1 MALPGNVVGDARA
14 LLRDQVISAQRRSHQ
29 FYVGL
34 SLLLIATVV
43 IGFWPTYFGTLLRG
57 GATRPLVMHVHGAI
71 FTGWM
76 ALLFLQVGLAAT
88 GRVRTHRRVGTF
100 GIWYGAAVFTM
111 GVIATFAAPV
121 IHVHA
126 GEWTADQAAGFLIL
140 PIGDMI
146 LFGGFFGAA
155 VKFRNKPEIHKRLI
169 VAATVALAFAAV
181 ARMNFAPPIFFVIW
195 MAPMAA
201 LAAFDFRS
209 TGRVHRVTMICIAVM
224 VIAFPRV
231 LLIENEAWIAVGRAL
246 LQPFL

>member
-1 MALPGNVVGDARA
+1 MALPGSTVADARG
-14 LLRDQVISAQRRSHQ
+14 LLRDQIISAQRQGHR

-34 SLLLIATVV
+34 ALFLIATVV
-43 IGFWPTYFGTLLRG
+43 IGFWPSYFGTFLSG
-57 GATRPLVMHVHGAI
+57 GVARPLVMHVHGAI

-76 ALLFLQVGLAAT
+76 LLLFLQVGLASS
-88 GRVRTHRRVGTF
+88 GRVRAHRRVGTF
-100 GIWYGAAVFTM
+100 GIWYGALVWVM
-111 GVIATFAAPV
+111 GVIATFAAPI
-121 IHVHA
+121 IHVRA
-126 GEWTADQAAGFLIL
+126 GEWTVDQAGGFLIF

-155 VKFRNKPEIHKRLI
+155 VKFRNKPELHKRLI

-181 ARMNFAPPIFFVIW
+181 ARMNLSLPMVFVIW
-195 MAPMAA
+195 MAPMTA

-209 TGRVHRVTMICIAVM
+209 HGRIHRVTTICIAAM

-231 LLIENEAWIAVGRAL
+231 LLEKNEAWVAVGRAL

>member
-14 LLRDQVISAQRRSHQ
+14 LLREEVISAQRRGHQ

-34 SLLLIATVV
+34 TLFLIVTVV
-43 IGFWPTYFGTLLRG
+43 TGFWPSYFGTFLSG
-57 GATRPLVMHVHGAI
+57 GLARPLVMHVHGAI

-100 GIWYGAAVFTM
+100 GIWYGAAVLTM

-121 IHVHA
+121 IHVHR
-126 GEWTADQAAGFLIL
+126 GEWTVDQAAGFLIL
-140 PIGDMI
+140 PIGDML

-181 ARMNFAPPIFFVIW
+181 ARMNFAPPLFFLIW
-195 MAPMAA
+195 MTPMAA
-201 LAAFDFRS
+201 LAVFDFYSAR
-209 TGRVHRVTMICIAVM
+209 RVHKVTMLCIAVM
-224 VIAFPRV
+224 VVLFPRV
-231 LLIENEAWIAVGRAL
+231 LLVENEAWIAVGRAML
-246 LQPFL
+246 RPFL

>member
-1 MALPGNVVGDARA
+1 MALPGNVAGDARA
-14 LLRDQVISAQRRSHQ
+14 LLRDQIISAQRRSHQ
-29 FYVGL
+29 FYIGL
-34 SLLLIATVV
+34 SLLLITTVV
-43 IGFWPTYFGTLLRG
+43 TGFWPTYFGTFLRG
-57 GATRPLVMHVHGAI
+57 GAARPLVMHVHGAI

-88 GRVRTHRRVGTF
+88 GRVSTHRRVGRF

-126 GEWTADQAAGFLIL
+126 GEWTIDQAGGFLIL
-140 PIGDMI
+140 PIGDMV
-146 LFGGFFGAA
+146 LFGSFFGAA
-155 VKFRNKPEIHKRLI
+155 VTFRNKPEIHKRLI

-181 ARMNFAPPIFFVIW
+181 ARMNFAAPIFFLIW

-209 TGRVHRVTMICIAVM
+209 TGRVHRVTMICIAAM
-224 VIAFPRV
+224 VIFFPRV
-231 LLIENEAWIAVGRAL
+231 LLIENEVWLVIGRAL
-246 LQPFL
+246 LRPFL

>member
-14 LLRDQVISAQRRSHQ
+14 LLRDQIISAQRRGHQ
-29 FYVGL
+29 FYIAL

-43 IGFWPTYFGTLLRG
+43 TGFWPSYFGTFLRG

-76 ALLFLQVGLAAT
+76 ALLFLQVGLAAA

-126 GEWTADQAAGFLIL
+126 GEWTVDQAAGFLIL

-181 ARMNFAPPIFFVIW
+181 ARMNFAPPLFFLIW

-224 VIAFPRV
+224 VIFFPRV
-231 LLIENEAWIAVGRAL
+231 LLIENEAWVSVGRAL
-246 LQPFL
+246 LRPFL